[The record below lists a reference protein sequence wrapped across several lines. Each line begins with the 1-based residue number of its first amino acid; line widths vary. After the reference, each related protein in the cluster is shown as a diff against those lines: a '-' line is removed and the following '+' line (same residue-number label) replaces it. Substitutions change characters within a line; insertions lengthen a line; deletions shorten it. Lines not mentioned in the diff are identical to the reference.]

1 MMTKYNPRMILKI
14 FDRESISRSPTSLKI
29 GNATFLYVFHTI
41 NGIHSTLIV
50 SVVSVVSIV
59 SIVSIH
65 SIHSFYCIYSIHSIA
80 TVKLTVMRSNRIFES
95 RLKEK

>member
-14 FDRESISRSPTSLKI
+14 FDRESISHSPTSLKI
-29 GNATFLYVFHTI
+29 GNATVLYVFHTI
-41 NGIHSTLIV
+41 NGIHSTLI
-50 SVVSVVSIV
+50 VSVVSIV

-65 SIHSFYCIYSIHSIA
+65 SIHSFYCIYCVHSIA

>member
-41 NGIHSTLIV
+41 NGIHSPLI
-50 SVVSVVSIV
+50 VSVVSIV

>member
-14 FDRESISRSPTSLKI
+14 FDRESISHSPTSLKI
-29 GNATFLYVFHTI
+29 GNATVLYVFHTI
-41 NGIHSTLIV
+41 NGIHSTSI
-50 SVVSVVSIV
+50 VSVVSIV

-65 SIHSFYCIYSIHSIA
+65 SIHSNA
-80 TVKLTVMRSNRIFES
+80 KVKLTVMRSNSIFES

>member
-50 SVVSVVSIV
+50 SVVSIV